1 MKRRHFLTAGTLGIA
16 SGAASTANAQ
26 SQQCVLHPNPATFV
40 LVHGAWA
47 GGFVYHHVASILRSR
62 GHRVYTPTLS
72 GLAERSHLLSLSI
85 DLTTHVTDIV
95 NVFRFNELDDAVLAG
110 HSYGGVPVTGAADQ
124 LAERISSL
132 VYLDALVP
140 TNGQS
145 VRDVRGE
152 EAIPFGSEPPMSIPL
167 SEAMAAGFG
176 VPEAERWKYTDMPTG
191 PLWQPLQLTALT
203 MQFLRRR
210 TSGRIGALSSRR
222 STMLVLE
229 TLRGRH
235 MSSKRVTCSCSMRL
249 SASRKFSKKRFSV
262 EERPIVAALRR
273 SR

>member
-191 PLWQPLQLTALT
+191 PLWQPLQLTGAHDAIPKKT
-203 MQFLRRR
+203 YVWANRSPQFKTFYDARVGDPSWNTYVVE
-210 TSGRIGALSSRR
+210 TSHMLMLDAPERIAEI
-222 STMLVLE
+222 LE
-229 TLRGRH
+229 E
-235 MSSKRVTCSCSMRL
+235 
-249 SASRKFSKKRFSV
+249 A
-262 EERPIVAALRR
+262 I
-273 SR
+273 